1 MKLRTVGV
9 EEEFLLVD
17 AAGVPQPAGAQVV
30 PGKGTHQ
37 LRSGAAVE
45 NRPDRPAAMGGL
57 EHELQQEQA
66 ETGTRPRTR
75 LADLRAD
82 LVQRRRELSQA
93 AAGHGVQIAALAT
106 SPMPVE
112 PTATEDP
119 RYLRIMREYAVTARE
134 QLTCGCHVHVGINS
148 RAEGVAV
155 INAIQ
160 PWLPVIIA
168 VSANSPFWQGTDT
181 EYASYR
187 RMVWDRWPG
196 SGATAPFGDEHD
208 YDRTVADLVRSKV
221 LLDDAMVYF
230 DARLSA
236 KYPTVEVRV
245 ADVCTDP
252 DDAVLVAALCRG
264 LVDSAA
270 RAAQDGAPWPSAR
283 VELLRGATWRAARSG
298 LDGDLVDPLTG
309 AAVPALERLDQLVD
323 RIRPSL
329 QAHDD
334 LETVQTAVHRLAQQG
349 NGASRQ
355 RADYARRNE
364 LQDVVLAAA
373 RRTTA

>member
-1 MKLRTVGV
+1 V
-9 EEEFLLVD
+9 EEEFLLID
-17 AAGVPQPAGAQVV
+17 AAGVPRPAGAEVV
-30 PGKGTHQ
+30 PGPGTHQ
-37 LRSGAAVE
+37 LRSGEVVE
-45 NRPDRPAAMGGL
+45 NRPDRPAALGGL

-66 ETGTRPRTR
+66 ETGTRPRTQ
-75 LADLRAD
+75 LAQLRSDL
-82 LVQRRRELSQA
+82 LQRRRELSK
-93 AAGHGVQIAALAT
+93 AAGDKGVQIAALAT
-106 SPMPVE
+106 SPIPVE
-112 PTATEDP
+112 PTVTEDP
-119 RYLRIMREYAVTARE
+119 RYLRMMREYAVTARE
-134 QLTCGCHVHVGINS
+134 QLTCGCHVHVEITS

-196 SGATAPFGDEHD
+196 SGATAPFADEHE
-208 YDRTVADLVRSKV
+208 YDRTVADLVRSNV
-221 LLDDAMVYF
+221 LLDSAMVYF

-270 RAAQDGAPWPSAR
+270 RAAEEGEPWPTAR

-309 AAVPALERLDQLVD
+309 AAIPALERVAQLVD
-323 RIRPSL
+323 RISPSL
-329 QAHDD
+329 RKYGD
-334 LETVQTAVHRLAQQG
+334 LEAVEASVHRLSQKG

-355 RADYARRNE
+355 RADFSRRDD
-364 LQDVVLAAA
+364 LRDVALEAAK
-373 RRTTA
+373 RTTANFGTP